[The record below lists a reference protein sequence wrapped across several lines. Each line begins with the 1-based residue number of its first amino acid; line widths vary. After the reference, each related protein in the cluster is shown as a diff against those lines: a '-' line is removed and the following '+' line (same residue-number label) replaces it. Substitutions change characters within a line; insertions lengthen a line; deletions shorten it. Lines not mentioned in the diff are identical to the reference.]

1 MSWWAKAILACKSAG
16 AWTALY
22 LGGSSVRMQRTNP
35 PYLSLV
41 SQVAFDIDN
50 DPDNAQIIA
59 WTTTPW

>member
-1 MSWWAKAILACKSAG
+1 M
-16 AWTALY
+16 
-22 LGGSSVRMQRTNP
+22 RMQRTNP